1 MGNDNQIGDIIKKHN
16 YEVEN
21 IKKYNEYND
30 SNPIT
35 EITFSL
41 GKTLENCY
49 DGLKRNNYQVIDGD
63 IRESCGGKYG
73 ALGVRKFKDY
83 DGDPITNIIGTISKE
98 IQPESFTQDGCTYYK
113 VRDIDGYSDIHRE
126 EGGVHC
132 FLYYTKDSCGKN
144 PIKDLV
150 FATYKTARTNTQ
162 EVAQNSYK
170 SLRSYDLDLA
180 AMRGYKYMGSKNMRK
195 AKYNYIYIY
204 RI

>member
-1 MGNDNQIGDIIKKHN
+1 MGGKIEVEMYKKNFN

-21 IKKYNEYND
+21 IIKYND

-41 GKTLENCY
+41 GKTLEDCY

-83 DGDPITNIIGTISKE
+83 HGDPITNIIGTISKE

-113 VRDIDGYSDIHRE
+113 VRDIDGYGDIHRD
-126 EGGVHC
+126 EGGVYC

-180 AMRGYKYMGSKNMRK
+180 AMRGYSYNKCNMRK

>member
-1 MGNDNQIGDIIKKHN
+1 MFKIDIRIDD
-16 YEVEN
+16 Y
-21 IKKYNEYND
+21 YN

-41 GKTLENCY
+41 GKTLDDCY
-49 DGLKRNNYQVIDGD
+49 NGLKRNNYQVIDGD

-73 ALGVRKFKDY
+73 ALGVKKYKDY
-83 DGDPITNIIGTISKE
+83 QRDPITNIIGTISE
-98 IQPESFTQDGCTYYK
+98 ENQPDSFTQDGCTYYK
-113 VRDIDGYSDIHRE
+113 VRDIDGYGDIHRD
-126 EGGVHC
+126 EGGVYC
-132 FLYYTKDSCGKN
+132 FLYYTRDSCNKN

-150 FATYKTARTNTQ
+150 FATYKTARTNSQ

-170 SLRSYDLDLA
+170 SIRSYDLDLA
-180 AMRGYKYMGSKNMRK
+180 AMRGYKFMGSKNMRK

>member
-1 MGNDNQIGDIIKKHN
+1 MYDITKISYRNFKDIRIDD
-16 YEVEN
+16 Y
-21 IKKYNEYND
+21 YN

-41 GKTLENCY
+41 GKTLEDCY
-49 DGLKRNNYQVIDGD
+49 NGLKRNNYQVIDGD

-73 ALGVRKFKDY
+73 ALWVKKYKDY
-83 DGDPITNIIGTISKE
+83 QRDPITNIIGTISKE
-98 IQPESFTQDGCTYYK
+98 CQPDSFTQDGCTYYK
-113 VRDIDGYSDIHRE
+113 VRDIDGYGDIHRD
-126 EGGVHC
+126 EGGVYC
-132 FLYYTKDSCGKN
+132 FLYYTRDSCNKN

-150 FATYKTARTNTQ
+150 FATYKTARTNSQ

-170 SLRSYDLDLA
+170 SIRSYDLDLA
-180 AMRGYKYMGSKNMRK
+180 AMRGYKYNKCNMRK